1 MMGCYLSENSDM
13 TRLYKLLKEV
23 RDWLPL

>member
-1 MMGCYLSENSDM
+1 MGCYLSENSDM